1 MTSDNSQQ
9 TESQSESDSD
19 DVPYLVEI
27 GADTREPADTI
38 NMSVESTV
46 GPDFLGQ
53 ETVDV
58 DGHPK
63 DRPGV
68 QNRISENVDTDTD
81 SRYRHSDVSQ
91 MDTGEEL
98 PVLLSSS
105 MDRDPIEGTQGSY
118 TQIVSGECNRCGY
131 DRLKLTVC
139 TLPGEEKRVCNA
151 CDAEQDRRGD
161 GYTMRKTQ
169 KQRVS
174 DRKNNGRHIT
184 SLFSSDVYETSE
196 SMGPYIDII
205 DSRSWTMLREDDV
218 SELYFETIF
227 VRHDIDDRVTGI
239 AADITDELS
248 KIERVG
254 LAALIVP
261 DWIELARSEDTDEES
276 DTDE

>member
-9 TESQSESDSD
+9 TESESEPDAD

-53 ETVDV
+53 ETVNV

-68 QNRISENVDTDTD
+68 RNRISEHVDTDTD
-81 SRYRHSDVSQ
+81 PRYRHSDVSR

-105 MDRDPIEGTQGSY
+105 MDADPIEGTQGSY

-131 DRLKLTVC
+131 DRLKQTVC
-139 TLPGEEKRVCNA
+139 TLPGERKHVCNA
-151 CDAEQDRRGD
+151 CGATQDSRGD
-161 GYTMRKTQ
+161 GYSMPKTK

-174 DRKNNGRHIT
+174 DRKSSGRHIT
-184 SLFSSDVYETSE
+184 SLFSREVYETSE
-196 SMGPYIDII
+196 SVGPYIDII

-218 SELYFETIF
+218 PELYFDTIP
-227 VRHDIDDRVTGI
+227 VRHDIEDRVTGI
-239 AADITDELS
+239 ASDITDELS

-261 DWIELARSEDTDEES
+261 DWIEMDVEDTDEES

>member
-9 TESQSESDSD
+9 TESKSESDSD

-68 QNRISENVDTDTD
+68 RNRISESVDTDTD
-81 SRYRHSDVSQ
+81 PRYRHSDVSR

-105 MDRDPIEGTQGSY
+105 MDTDPIEGTHGSY

-131 DRLKLTVC
+131 DRLKQTVC

-151 CDAEQDRRGD
+151 CGARQDRHGD
-161 GYTMRKTQ
+161 GYTMPTTQ

-174 DRKNNGRHIT
+174 DKKDRGEKIT
-184 SLFSSDVYETSE
+184 SISRIDVYKEN
-196 SMGPYIDII
+196 GPYIDLVE
-205 DSRSWTMLREDDV
+205 SRSWTMLREDDV
-218 SELYFETIF
+218 SELYFETIP
-227 VRHDIDDRVTGI
+227 VRHDTDDRVTGI
-239 AADITDELS
+239 ATDITDELS

-261 DWIELARSEDTDEES
+261 DWIEMDVEDTDEES

>member
-9 TESQSESDSD
+9 TESQSESDAD
-19 DVPYLVEI
+19 DIPYLVEI

-58 DGHPK
+58 DGHSK

-81 SRYRHSDVSQ
+81 ARYRHSDVSR

-105 MDRDPIEGTQGSY
+105 MDADPIEGTHGSY

-131 DRLKLTVC
+131 DRLKQTVC

-151 CDAEQDRRGD
+151 CDARQDRHGD
-161 GYTMRKTQ
+161 GYTMPKTQ
-169 KQRVS
+169 KQLVS
-174 DRKNNGRHIT
+174 DKKDRGEKIT
-184 SLFSSDVYETSE
+184 SVSEIDVYKEN
-196 SMGPYIDII
+196 GPYIDLIE
-205 DSRSWTMLREDDV
+205 SRSWTMLHKDDV
-218 SELYFETIF
+218 SELYFETIP

-239 AADITDELS
+239 ASDITDELS

-261 DWIELARSEDTDEES
+261 DWIEMDVEDTDEES

>member
-1 MTSDNSQQ
+1 
-9 TESQSESDSD
+9 
-19 DVPYLVEI
+19 
-27 GADTREPADTI
+27 
-38 NMSVESTV
+38 
-46 GPDFLGQ
+46 
-53 ETVDV
+53 
-58 DGHPK
+58 
-63 DRPGV
+63 
-68 QNRISENVDTDTD
+68 
-81 SRYRHSDVSQ
+81 

-105 MDRDPIEGTQGSY
+105 MDADPIEGTHGSY

-151 CDAEQDRRGD
+151 CGAEQDRRGD

-196 SMGPYIDII
+196 SNPYIDII

-261 DWIELARSEDTDEES
+261 DWIEMDVEYTDEES

>member
-58 DGHPK
+58 DGHSK

-81 SRYRHSDVSQ
+81 ARYRHSDVSR

-105 MDRDPIEGTQGSY
+105 MDRDPIEGTHGSY
-118 TQIVSGECNRCGY
+118 TEIVSGECNRCGY

-151 CDAEQDRRGD
+151 CGAEQDRRGD

-196 SMGPYIDII
+196 SNPYIDII

-261 DWIELARSEDTDEES
+261 DWIEMDVEYTDEES

>member
-9 TESQSESDSD
+9 TESESESDAD

-68 QNRISENVDTDTD
+68 QNRISEDVDTDTD
-81 SRYRHSDVSQ
+81 PRYRHSDVSR

-105 MDRDPIEGTQGSY
+105 MDADPIEGTHGSY
-118 TQIVSGECNRCGY
+118 TEIISGECNRCGY
-131 DRLKLTVC
+131 DRLRLTVC
-139 TLPGEEKRVCNA
+139 TLPGERKRVCNA
-151 CDAEQDRRGD
+151 CGAKQDSRGD
-161 GYTMRKTQ
+161 GYSMPKTK

-174 DRKNNGRHIT
+174 DRKSSGRHIT
-184 SLFSSDVYETSE
+184 SLFSREVYETSE
-196 SMGPYIDII
+196 SVGPYIDII

-218 SELYFETIF
+218 PELYFETVP

-239 AADITDELS
+239 ASDITDELS

-261 DWIELARSEDTDEES
+261 DWIEMDVEDTDEES

>member
-1 MTSDNSQQ
+1 MTNDNSQQ

-19 DVPYLVEI
+19 DIPYLVEI

-38 NMSVESTV
+38 KVSVESTV
-46 GPDFLGQ
+46 GPDFRGQ
-53 ETVDV
+53 RLVDV

-63 DRPGV
+63 DKPGV
-68 QNRISENVDTDTD
+68 QNRISEDVHTDP
-81 SRYRHSDVSQ
+81 RHRHPDVSR

-105 MDRDPIEGTQGSY
+105 MDVDPIEGTHGSY

-131 DRLKLTVC
+131 DRLKQTVC

-151 CDAEQDRRGD
+151 CDARQDRHGD
-161 GYTMRKTQ
+161 GYTMPKTQ
-169 KQRVS
+169 KQLVS
-174 DRKNNGRHIT
+174 DKKDRGEKIT
-184 SLFSSDVYETSE
+184 SVSEIDVYKEN
-196 SMGPYIDII
+196 GPYIDLIE
-205 DSRSWTMLREDDV
+205 SRSWTMLHKDDV
-218 SELYFETIF
+218 SDLYFETIP

-239 AADITDELS
+239 ASDITDELS

-261 DWIELARSEDTDEES
+261 DWIKMDVKDTDEES